1 MLEKILYG
9 IKYLFFIS
17 FFCIF
22 IAMVQAIL
30 KEEEN
35 YVEEIKSKIVLISHV
50 YSNPYWQ
57 DVREGA
63 EAAAKEKGVIVEFQG
78 PDYASV
84 EEGIRLINMAY
95 AANVSGIITYIQDG
109 DRYNSVINK
118 IVDSGIPIV
127 TIDSDAEKS
136 KRLSYIGTDN
146 INAGKVGA
154 KEIIKEIGVE
164 GDIGIIIGGKQ
175 VKNQVERVEGFT
187 SYINENSNLKI
198 TNIESS
204 DSYLLQAEL
213 AAKKILTD
221 NSNIKAIFC
230 TSSQDGIGAAKVI
243 KSMGLVGKVKIVAF
257 DALPETLT
265 FIKEGIIS
273 STIAQNPYAMGWESV
288 NTVLSIIEGEK
299 VEEFKLIDVLIIN
312 DENIDEFN

>member
-1 MLEKILYG
+1 MKKILYG
-9 IKYLFFIS
+9 IKYLVFIG

-35 YVEEIKSKIVLISHV
+35 YVEEIKNKIVLISHV

-136 KRLSYIGTDN
+136 KRLSYVGTDN
-146 INAGKVGA
+146 VNAGKVGA
-154 KEIIKEIGVE
+154 KEIITEIGIE

-175 VKNQVERVEGFT
+175 VKNQVERVAGFT

-213 AAKKILTD
+213 VAKKILTD
-221 NSNIKAIFC
+221 NSNIRAIFC

-243 KSMGLVGKVKIVAF
+243 KCMGLVGKVKIVAF
-257 DALPETLT
+257 DALSETLAL
-265 FIKEGIIS
+265 IKEGIIS

>member
-1 MLEKILYG
+1 MKKILYG
-9 IKYLFFIS
+9 IKYLVFIG

-35 YVEEIKSKIVLISHV
+35 YVEEIKNKIVLISHV

-136 KRLSYIGTDN
+136 KRLSYVGTDN
-146 INAGKVGA
+146 VNAGKVGA
-154 KEIIKEIGVE
+154 KEIITEIGIE

-175 VKNQVERVEGFT
+175 VKNQVERVAGFT

-213 AAKKILTD
+213 VAKKILTD
-221 NSNIKAIFC
+221 NSNIRAIFC

-257 DALPETLT
+257 DALSETLAL
-265 FIKEGIIS
+265 IKEGIIS

>member
-1 MLEKILYG
+1 MEKILYG
-9 IKYLFFIS
+9 IKYAIFIS
-17 FFCIF
+17 FFLIF
-22 IAMVQAIL
+22 IVMVQAIL

-35 YVEEIKSKIVLISHV
+35 YVEEIKNKIVLISHV

-57 DVREGA
+57 GVREGA
-63 EAAAKEKGVIVEFQG
+63 EVAAKERGVIVEFQG

-109 DRYNSVINK
+109 ESYNSVINK

-136 KRLSYIGTDN
+136 KRLSYVGTDN
-146 INAGKVGA
+146 VNAGKVGA
-154 KEIIKEIGVE
+154 KEIIKEIGLE

-175 VKNQVERVEGFT
+175 VKNQVERMEGFT

-213 AAKKILTD
+213 VAKKILTD
-221 NSNIKAIFC
+221 NSNIRAIFC

-257 DALPETLT
+257 DALPETLAL
-265 FIKEGIIS
+265 IKEGIIS
-273 STIAQNPYAMGWESV
+273 STIAQNPYAMGWEAV
-288 NTVLSIIEGEK
+288 NTVLSIIEGEEVK
-299 VEEFKLIDVLIIN
+299 EFKLIDVLIIN